1 VTAEPNPSQRYHLMI
16 RSNGW
21 PGRASWPARAAALV
35 AGLSLLAG
43 VAWTPVAR
51 HDAVPAADAA
61 AGCRIYVAAGDD
73 IPAGH
78 DLNDDAKRYPEQLLE
93 DHLIGPGWCVY
104 NQGANGQTSQKF
116 INDGGLAKA
125 YNMRPDLITIQLGE
139 QNDTIVNL
147 IDSCFKKV
155 RDHDFSGAN
164 ACAAGILANPT
175 LFDNLKK
182 NYTTILQMTRI
193 MASQR
198 PQLVVAIPNYP
209 NPYPQANAQLT
220 AEITQLCVGVI
231 DAMQSCLQ
239 RWLQLPPA
247 LLTIDKVFQ
256 KLNKAL
262 AESVAPFQAG
272 PNGFRWVLVDLY
284 PKFKGHEMK
293 MDVTLKL
300 EQVCHL
306 CGTSGSYMDDHSSNK
321 DLGSD
326 DPWWIEGD
334 TGRKFPE
341 YLLVPGPLINPPVVI
356 MRVSQTTEGMGVW
369 VDADGQQC
377 IADAIWDADTILPG
391 TTPLKWL
398 LGYGEPSKTD
408 VCQ

>member
-1 VTAEPNPSQRYHLMI
+1 MI

-35 AGLSLLAG
+35 ASLSLLAG
-43 VAWTPVAR
+43 VAWTPAIR
-51 HDAVPAADAA
+51 PDAVPAADAA

-78 DLNDDAKRYPEQLLE
+78 DLNDDAARYPEQLLE

-116 INDGGLAKA
+116 ITDGGLANA
-125 YNMRPDLITIQLGE
+125 YNKRPDLITIQLGE

-164 ACAAGILANPT
+164 ACAAGILANQT
-175 LFDNLKK
+175 LFDNLRK

-198 PQLVVAIPNYP
+198 PQLVIAIPNYP
-209 NPYPQANAQLT
+209 NPYPQANAKLT

-256 KLNKAL
+256 KLNKTL

-306 CGTSGSYMDDHSSNK
+306 CGTSGSYTDDHSSNAGPGQRRPVVDRGRDGPQVPGVPAGPRSAHQPAGRDRARVPDHGGHGRLGGRGRAPVHRGC
-321 DLGSD
+321 DLGCRH
-326 DPWWIEGD
+326 DPAGH
-334 TGRKFPE
+334 R
-341 YLLVPGPLINPPVVI
+341 
-356 MRVSQTTEGMGVW
+356 RR
-369 VDADGQQC
+369 
-377 IADAIWDADTILPG
+377 
-391 TTPLKWL
+391 
-398 LGYGEPSKTD
+398 
-408 VCQ
+408 